1 MAAGT
6 LLGTAFAHMLPEAIE
21 RLGFGPK
28 LTSLLL
34 ASFVGFFVLE
44 KAVGVYLE
52 RGLENRGEQH
62 THSHSNPV
70 IEGQEG
76 PRPGITRPMIT
87 NLLTGAAIHS
97 FIDGMAI
104 ATAFSAETRLGL
116 ITTVAVL
123 LHETPH
129 HIGDVGILIHSGV
142 PVRRAV
148 SLNLMVGSV
157 AAIGA
162 LLVLLLGSRFE
173 KVITLLLPFTAAN
186 FIYIASASLMPELQR
201 ERGLRKSLMQVL
213 LLLLGSSMMW
223 LVSILSE
230 HS

>member
-1 MAAGT
+1 
-6 LLGTAFAHMLPEAIE
+6 
-21 RLGFGPK
+21 
-28 LTSLLL
+28 
-34 ASFVGFFVLE
+34 
-44 KAVGVYLE
+44 
-52 RGLENRGEQH
+52 
-62 THSHSNPV
+62 
-70 IEGQEG
+70 
-76 PRPGITRPMIT
+76 
-87 NLLTGAAIHS
+87 
-97 FIDGMAI
+97 
-104 ATAFSAETRLGL
+104 
-116 ITTVAVL
+116 
-123 LHETPH
+123 
-129 HIGDVGILIHSGV
+129 VGILIHSGV